1 MELKDQVVIPQN
13 RETVWKALND
23 PDILRQAI
31 PGCEELEQIS
41 PENMKAR
48 VTLKVGPIKASFAG
62 EVTLSEIDAPASY
75 VLSGEGKGGVA
86 GFAKGAANVRL
97 EEQDADTTILHYDV
111 NAQVGGKIAQLGA
124 RLLDSTAKRLARQF
138 FDDFS
143 RLVGAP
149 APAEADAGEPA

>member
-1 MELKDQVVIPQN
+1 VKLEDSVVIPRS
-13 RETVWKALND
+13 REAVWRALRD

-31 PGCEELEQIS
+31 PGCDELEQVS
-41 PENMKAR
+41 PENMKAK
-48 VTLKVGPIKASFAG
+48 VTLKVGPIKATFAG
-62 EVTLSEIDAPASY
+62 GVTLSEINAPESY

-97 EEQDADTTILHYDV
+97 EEQDEGTTVLHYDV
-111 NAQVGGKIAQLGA
+111 TAQVGGKIAQLGS

-143 RLVGAP
+143 KLVS
-149 APAEADAGEPA
+149 APAETGAGEAA